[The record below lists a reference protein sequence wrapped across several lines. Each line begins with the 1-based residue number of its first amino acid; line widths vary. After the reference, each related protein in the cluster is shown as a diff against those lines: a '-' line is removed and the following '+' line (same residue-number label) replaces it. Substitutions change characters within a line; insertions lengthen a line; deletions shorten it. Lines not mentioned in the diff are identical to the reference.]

1 MSAPDPATPALPG
14 AEDRP
19 QPDGSDIRKMTREEI
34 DPVAHSL
41 AQAFYDDPHMSWV
54 FRDDETRLQRLQ
66 DGFATFTR
74 RVWLGQD
81 EAYTHERLIGGAI
94 WMPPETWH
102 MSFFAQLRSMPATIR
117 AVRGA
122 LPRLMKVLTY
132 MERKHPHEPHWYLPV
147 VGVATA
153 WQGRGFGSAL
163 LRPVLERCDAE
174 GVPAYLEAST
184 PRNRALYERNGFEVV
199 EECRYVDDGPPMWL
213 MWRVPRATAPA
224 AA

>member
-1 MSAPDPATPALPG
+1 MPAPDHETTAMPG

-19 QPDGSDIRKMTREEI
+19 RPDGSDIRKMTRAEV

-54 FRDDETRLQRLQ
+54 FRDSNTRMQRLQ
-66 DGFATFTR
+66 DAFATFMR
-74 RVWLGQD
+74 GIWLEQD
-81 EAYTHERLIGGAI
+81 EAFTHERLIGGAI

-102 MSFFAQLRSMPATIR
+102 MSFFAQLRTLPATVR

-132 MERKHPHEPHWYLPV
+132 MERKHPREPHWYLPV

-163 LRPVLERCDAE
+163 LRPMLERCDAE

-184 PRNRALYERNGFEVV
+184 PRNRALYERNGFEVG

-213 MWRVPRATAPA
+213 MWRRPRAAATA
-224 AA
+224 

>member
-1 MSAPDPATPALPG
+1 MSAPDRAKLAVPG

-19 QPDGSDIRKMTREEI
+19 RPDGSDIRKITRGEV

-54 FRDDETRLQRLQ
+54 FRDDETRMQRLQ
-66 DGFATFTR
+66 DAFATFMR

-81 EAYTHERLIGGAI
+81 EAYTHEQLIGGAI

-147 VGVATA
+147 VGVSTA

-163 LRPVLERCDAE
+163 LRPVLERCDGE

-199 EECRYVDDGPPMWL
+199 EECRYVADGPPMWL
-213 MWRVPRATAPA
+213 MWRVPRGTAGTA
-224 AA
+224 